1 MTIRSLD
8 FVSAAGARR
17 RTCPAFFCEGGFSFM
32 YHIDRG
38 AWAEINLDAV
48 AHNVQIAKS
57 NLDPHTKLCAVV
69 KADAYGHGAV
79 AVAREAEKNGAD
91 FLAVALLQEGLELRE
106 AGIRLPILV
115 LGSLQPGAANV
126 VVQFDISHAVF
137 DEERLYALNE
147 AAVKLN
153 KKARIHIAID
163 TGMHRIGVHVRDAGE
178 FAAKAAALP
187 GIEIEG
193 VFSHFATADADD
205 KAYAAHQFERFQ
217 EALKLIREKGIRVPL
232 AHIANSAALTELRE
246 YQMDMVRQGITLYGL
261 HPAHMSDCYKDFEP
275 VMTVKSTVSFV
286 KSLPAG
292 ATIGYGRTYTLS
304 RPSVIA
310 TVPVGYADGV
320 NRRLSNVGYMVVGGG
335 RAPIVGRV
343 CMDQVMLDVTDLPP
357 VKAGDEVTVFGGK
370 DLPMELVAQWAG
382 TICYELVCSVSPRM
396 PRRYVRNEK

>member
-1 MTIRSLD
+1 
-8 FVSAAGARR
+8 
-17 RTCPAFFCEGGFSFM
+17 
-32 YHIDRG
+32 
-38 AWAEINLDAV
+38 
-48 AHNVQIAKS
+48 
-57 NLDPHTKLCAVV
+57 
-69 KADAYGHGAV
+69 
-79 AVAREAEKNGAD
+79 
-91 FLAVALLQEGLELRE
+91 
-106 AGIRLPILV
+106 
-115 LGSLQPGAANV
+115 
-126 VVQFDISHAVF
+126 
-137 DEERLYALNE
+137 
-147 AAVKLN
+147 
-153 KKARIHIAID
+153 
-163 TGMHRIGVHVRDAGE
+163 MHRIGVHVREAGE

-217 EALKLIREKGIRVPL
+217 EALALIKAQGIEVPL

-261 HPAHMSDCYKDFEP
+261 HPAHMGDCYKDFEP

-286 KSLPAG
+286 KTLPAG

-320 NRRLSNVGYMVVGGG
+320 NRRLSNVGYMLVNGGK
-335 RAPIVGRV
+335 APIVGRV

-357 VKAGDEVTVFGGK
+357 VKVGDEVTVFGGRQ
-370 DLPMELVAQWAG
+370 LPMELVAEWAG

>member
-1 MTIRSLD
+1 
-8 FVSAAGARR
+8 
-17 RTCPAFFCEGGFSFM
+17 M

-57 NLDPHTKLCAVV
+57 NLDSHTKLCAVV

-320 NRRLSNVGYMVVGGG
+320 NRRLSNVGYMLVGGG

-357 VKAGDEVTVFGGK
+357 VKVGDEVTVFGGK

>member
-1 MTIRSLD
+1 
-8 FVSAAGARR
+8 
-17 RTCPAFFCEGGFSFM
+17 M

-48 AHNVQIAKS
+48 AHNVKIAKQ
-57 NLDPHTKLCAVV
+57 NLAKNTKLCAVV

-106 AGIRLPILV
+106 AGITLPILV

-137 DEERLYALNE
+137 DEERLYALND

-153 KKARIHIAID
+153 KKAKIHIAID
-163 TGMHRIGVHVRDAGE
+163 TGMHRIGVHVKDAGK
-178 FAAKAAALP
+178 FAALAASLP
-187 GIEIEG
+187 GIDIEG
-193 VFSHFATADADD
+193 IFSHFATADADD

-217 EALKLIREKGIRVPL
+217 EALEAIKAEGIKVPL
-232 AHIANSAALTELRE
+232 AHIANSAALTELHE

-261 HPAHMSDCYKDFEP
+261 HPAHMIDCYEDFKP

-286 KSLPAG
+286 KTLPSG
-292 ATIGYGRTYTLS
+292 STIGYGRTYTLQ
-304 RPSVIA
+304 RDSVIA

-320 NRRLSNVGYMVVGGG
+320 NRRLSNVGYMLVNGGK
-335 RAPIVGRV
+335 APIVGRV
-343 CMDQVMLDVTDLPP
+343 CMDQVMLDVTDLPL
-357 VKAGDEVTVFGGK
+357 VKVGDEVTVFGGK
-370 DLPMELVAQWAG
+370 ELPMELVAEWAG

-396 PRRYVRNEK
+396 PRVYVRK